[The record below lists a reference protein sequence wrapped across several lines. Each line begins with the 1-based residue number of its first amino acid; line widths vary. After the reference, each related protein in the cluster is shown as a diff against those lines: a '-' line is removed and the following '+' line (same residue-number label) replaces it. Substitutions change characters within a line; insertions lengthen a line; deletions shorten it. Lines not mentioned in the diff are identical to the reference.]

1 MQASMTSA
9 EEMLHHAL
17 AVLGQRD
24 PQRLD
29 EIPAALYVTDA
40 EGVVTYY
47 NKACIGFSGRTPEP
61 GRDRW
66 CVTWKLYS
74 ETGDFLPHDQC
85 PMAVAIHEK
94 RPVRGVTA
102 VAERPDGS
110 RVNFRPYPTPL
121 LDESGELIGAV
132 NLLDD
137 ITAGRLRGKMEQ
149 CRRLAVSLADRE
161 MARTLE
167 GLARE
172 YEEKLLALTAVPA
185 R

>member
-1 MQASMTSA
+1 M
-9 EEMLHHAL
+9 
-17 AVLGQRD
+17 
-24 PQRLD
+24 
-29 EIPAALYVTDA
+29 
-40 EGVVTYY
+40 
-47 NKACIGFSGRTPEP
+47 
-61 GRDRW
+61 
-66 CVTWKLYS
+66 
-74 ETGDFLPHDQC
+74 
-85 PMAVAIHEK
+85 
-94 RPVRGVTA
+94 TA

-132 NLLDD
+132 NLLVD

>member
-1 MQASMTSA
+1 MTSA
-9 EEMLHHAL
+9 EDMLRHAL
-17 AVLGQRD
+17 AVLAQRD

-29 EIPAALYVTDA
+29 EIPTAIYVTDA
-40 EGVVTYY
+40 QGVVTYY

-61 GRDRW
+61 GHDRW

-74 ETGDFLPHDQC
+74 ESGDFLPHDQC
-85 PMAVAIHEK
+85 PMAVAIQEK
-94 RPVRGVTA
+94 RPVRGATA

-110 RVNFRPYPTPL
+110 RVNFLPYPTPM

-132 NLLDD
+132 NLLVD
-137 ITAGRLRGKMEQ
+137 ITAGRLRAKMDQ
-149 CRRLAVSLADRE
+149 CRRLAASLADRE

-172 YEEKLLALTAVPA
+172 YEEKLLSLRAVSA
-185 R
+185 T